1 MFEEQKDCADGN
13 LFSLLTM
20 PSGTFL
26 RRGAFTHNNWGGKC
40 GEILLALF
48 LIDR

>member
-26 RRGAFTHNNWGGKC
+26 RRGAFTHNNWV
-40 GEILLALF
+40 GEMWGNIVGP
-48 LIDR
+48 ISY

>member
-26 RRGAFTHNNWGGKC
+26 RRGAFTHKNWGGDMW
-40 GEILLALF
+40 GNIVGP
-48 LIDR
+48 ISY

>member
-13 LFSLLTM
+13 LFSLLTI

-26 RRGAFTHNNWGGKC
+26 RRGAFTLNNWGGDMW
-40 GEILLALF
+40 GNIVGP
-48 LIDR
+48 ISY